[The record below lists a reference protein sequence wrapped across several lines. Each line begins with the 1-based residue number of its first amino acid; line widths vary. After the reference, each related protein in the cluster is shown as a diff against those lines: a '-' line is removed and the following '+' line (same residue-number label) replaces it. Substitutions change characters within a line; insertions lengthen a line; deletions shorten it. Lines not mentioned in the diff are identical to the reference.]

1 MEKKKILEYKESWK
15 KKLKLIDAH
24 IEAIPKFGDNLNKYL
39 ETENSDKKRS
49 IERRHKL

>member
-1 MEKKKILEYKESWK
+1 M
-15 KKLKLIDAH
+15 KLIDAH

-39 ETENSDKKRS
+39 ETGNSNKKRS

>member
-1 MEKKKILEYKESWK
+1 MEKKKSWNIKNHEK